1 MQPLTVAHGFDEGCD
16 GASGLAQI
24 AIAAS
29 VDLFL
34 LQGFRE
40 ALSLGVVVTI
50 ADAAHTGPD
59 IIPRQDFR
67 VFGAGILD
75 VTIPPAVRCLLKI

>member
-1 MQPLTVAHGFDEGCD
+1 MQPLTVVHGFDEGSD

-24 AIAAS
+24 ATAS

-34 LQGFRE
+34 LQGFHE
-40 ALSLGVVVTI
+40 AFSLGVVVRI
-50 ADAAHTGPD
+50 ADAAHTGPG
-59 IIPRQDFR
+59 IIRRQDFC

-75 VTIPPAVRCLLKI
+75 ATIPPAVRCLLKV